1 MVENVFFEKVSIEE
15 NFLIKK
21 ISKKDDF
28 VFVFESFKYEET
40 AKLLPIG
47 ISAEAKFKDL
57 SSALPG
63 LSELIQDKILYLSK
77 YAKVFDDN
85 KESSAWNEETLE
97 LVLNDKANFKLD
109 EKETL
114 ETIVE
119 FLEAIPNE
127 QLTQHLVRKVL
138 ASSYQKTK
146 PAKFVENWDIIGKL
160 IPFCGEDKILY
171 LDFNKLR
178 GKLGE
183 KLLEVFCKKSIE
195 FVPFNQE
202 EGRGDQNCRQVAEAA
217 LDRILSWIEEDP
229 NNEEMQIK
237 GANIALSI
245 IEFCKPDEKIAL
257 LENRK
262 LLTCCRWEDGES
274 VKNLYSLNQ
283 VREFH
288 SVHQILSK
296 NFLNG
301 LFAKS
306 IEQGCLFIP
315 ADDWPN
321 FGNPKIDIYSEL
333 ETFLQANPI
342 QLREGEEKNSF
353 RAQSSM

>member
-1 MVENVFFEKVSIEE
+1 MVENVFEIKFAIEE

-21 ISKKDDF
+21 NFEKKDDF

-183 KLLEVFCKKSIE
+183 KLLEVFCKKVSNLFRSTKRKAGVI
-195 FVPFNQE
+195 
-202 EGRGDQNCRQVAEAA
+202 
-217 LDRILSWIEEDP
+217 
-229 NNEEMQIK
+229 
-237 GANIALSI
+237 
-245 IEFCKPDEKIAL
+245 KIA
-257 LENRK
+257 
-262 LLTCCRWEDGES
+262 
-274 VKNLYSLNQ
+274 VKSLKP
-283 VREFH
+283 
-288 SVHQILSK
+288 L
-296 NFLNG
+296 
-301 LFAKS
+301 
-306 IEQGCLFIP
+306 
-315 ADDWPN
+315 
-321 FGNPKIDIYSEL
+321 
-333 ETFLQANPI
+333 
-342 QLREGEEKNSF
+342 
-353 RAQSSM
+353 